1 MSSASS
7 NRIVRTAYKRLLR
20 GLVGGLCLLSAA
32 GIVLMMGITSYDVI
46 SRTIFKSP
54 LRGANDLV
62 SVCAAITLAASL
74 PYTTSLKGH
83 VAIEFLFL
91 KLSRRGR
98 RIGNVLVHSVIAILF
113 FAVRLAMRRVR
124 QRHAWTRIS

>member
-1 MSSASS
+1 MSSAYS
-7 NRIVRTAYKRLLR
+7 NGFVRSGYKRLLR
-20 GLVGGLCLLSAA
+20 CLVGGLCLLSAV
-32 GIVLMMGITSYDVI
+32 GIVLMMGITSYDVV
-46 SRTIFKSP
+46 SRTIFNSP

-98 RIGNVLVHSVIAILF
+98 RIGNVLVHSVI
-113 FAVRLAMRRVR
+113 
-124 QRHAWTRIS
+124 